1 LDYTV
6 RTFVEMHGDL
16 VPLVAVADS
25 MARHA
30 ATGYGR
36 QPFHRP
42 TFDNLFQERAALLLR
57 AATTGELTVLDAAGS
72 RIDGEAIVIEE
83 PEQPG
88 EVPPALQQLRA
99 DKPHLEEW
107 RQPRQVPFALLQ
119 LYASKPQLQQWGEA
133 RGDTFVFAD
142 AKPQVVEFDLRDES
156 GRVLEKN
163 YFRGYV
169 GTAGPAS
176 PVPSI
181 QAEPDP
187 QRRLARLRELGGT
200 AKWRRGEWR
209 FTGIKKLVEAEE
221 AEGRERS
228 SEKTIRVDLI
238 EAAQAEADAK
248 RAGVES
254 KRAGGPWS

>member
-36 QPFHRP
+36 QSFHRP
-42 TFDNLFQERAALLLR
+42 TFDNLFQQRAALLLR

-72 RIDGEAIVIEE
+72 KIEGGSIVVDE
-83 PEQPG
+83 P
-88 EVPPALQQLRA
+88 VQQG
-99 DKPHLEEW
+99 
-107 RQPRQVPFALLQ
+107 QVPFALLQ
-119 LYASKPQLQQWGEA
+119 LYASKPHLQQWGEA
-133 RGDTFVFAD
+133 RGDTFVFAEGK
-142 AKPQVVEFDLRDES
+142 AQLVEFDLVDES
-156 GRVLEKN
+156 GLVLEKN

-176 PVPSI
+176 PVPSM

-200 AKWRRGEWR
+200 AKLRHGEWQ
-209 FTGIKKLVEAEE
+209 FTGITKLVEAEE
-221 AEGRERS
+221 AEGRKRS
-228 SEKTIRVDLI
+228 SEKTIRADLS

-248 RAGVES
+248 RRGHFDL
-254 KRAGGPWS
+254 